1 LDKPHDDAFVITL
14 DIANCKVQRVLIVT
28 GSSVD
33 LIFLDTLVRMGISK
47 NDIRVAPSPLVSFTG
62 ETSMSLGTVTLP
74 GTAQGVVKMIEFT
87 VFDRPAAYELLR

>member
-1 LDKPHDDAFVITL
+1 
-14 DIANCKVQRVLIVT
+14 
-28 GSSVD
+28 
-33 LIFLDTLVRMGISK
+33 MGISK